1 MGSIKVLDTQTA
13 NLIAAGEVVER
24 PASVVKE
31 LMENSVDAGAK
42 RITVEIQNGGVTYIR
57 VSDDGEGMS
66 KEDAQNCIIR
76 HATSKIRS
84 AEDLYGI
91 ATLGFRGEALAAIS
105 AVSRFKILTRQRE
118 SEKGY
123 AVSFT
128 AEEGITLSEAGCP
141 EGTTMIAQDL
151 FYNVP
156 ARRKFLK
163 KDFAEAMA
171 VSSVVD
177 RLALSHPEIS
187 VKYIVDNK
195 QKYTTRGDGNVEN
208 AIYTVLGKEFYE
220 TLVPIKAGYSESAVS
235 AHGFICK
242 AERGRSNRNIQY
254 IFLNGRSI
262 RSKTVS
268 AALDEGYRTY
278 MPEGSF
284 PTCVLFLSADF
295 TSVDVNVH
303 PTKQEV
309 KFTSEKQV
317 FDAVYFAVKNTL
329 SESTERPTLQLRP
342 ADSYAEKGFEAARSF
357 VPLTKEEAPRE
368 NIPVRF
374 SFGANDK
381 VNTESGAG
389 YNSVIIGESDP
400 ADVPFT
406 PEVTPCL
413 PKEESSDGEEKAR
426 LLSELQRPKYRIIGE
441 AYNCY
446 IFVELSDKILVIDK
460 HAAHERMLY
469 NEVIKD
475 RTDSY
480 SQELLVPV
488 TVGLSKNE
496 MAALSEF
503 EEEIKKYGFDIEVFG
518 SDSVLVRAV
527 PLPFADADVES
538 VVISLAGSLYEDR
551 GRINLRSAVYERA
564 LFTAACKA
572 AMKGGQTTNR
582 MQNEYVVDA
591 VLTDNAVRYCPH
603 GRPVAYE
610 IKKSSLENQF
620 GR

>member
-1 MGSIKVLDTQTA
+1 MGNIKVLDTQTA

-57 VSDDGEGMS
+57 VSDDGEGMT
-66 KEDAQNCIIR
+66 KDDAQNCIIR
-76 HATSKIRS
+76 HATSKIS
-84 AEDLYGI
+84 GPEDLHGI

-105 AVSRFKILTRQRE
+105 AVSRFKILTRKRG
-118 SEKGY
+118 SEQGY
-123 AVSFT
+123 AAIFT
-128 AEEGITLSEAGCP
+128 AEDGLTISEAGCP
-141 EGTTMIAQDL
+141 EGTTMIAEDL

-163 KDFAEAMA
+163 KDFAETMA
-171 VSSVVD
+171 VSAVVD
-177 RLALSHPEIS
+177 RVALSHPEIS

-195 QKYTTRGDGNVEN
+195 QKYATRGDANVEN
-208 AIYTVLGKEFYE
+208 TIYTVLGKEFYE
-220 TLVPIKAGYSESAVS
+220 TLIPIKEGYSESAVS
-235 AHGFICK
+235 AGGFICK
-242 AERGRSNRNIQY
+242 AENGRSNRNMQY

-262 RSKTVS
+262 RSKTVG

-278 MPEGSF
+278 MPEGNF

-295 TSVDVNVH
+295 ASVDVNVH

-329 SESTERPTLQLRP
+329 SENTQRPMLKLSP

-357 VPLTKEEAPRE
+357 VPLTRE
-368 NIPVRF
+368 DTVKTSPSGF
-374 SFGANDK
+374 SFGAADK
-381 VNTESGAG
+381 TDMEDMGRFS
-389 YNSVIIGESDP
+389 SVIIGDSDP
-400 ADVPFT
+400 MDTPFIPKPA
-406 PEVTPCL
+406 PEQIEI
-413 PKEESSDGEEKAR
+413 KIADGEEKAR
-426 LLSELQRPKYRIIGE
+426 LLSELQKPKHRIIGE

-446 IFVELSDKILVIDK
+446 IFVELADRVLVVDK

-475 RTDSY
+475 RTDSF

-496 MAALSEF
+496 MSALSEF
-503 EEEIKKYGFDIEVFG
+503 SEEVGKIGFDIEIFG

-527 PLPFADADVES
+527 PLPFADCDIES
-538 VVISLAGSLYEDR
+538 IIITLAGAISEDR

-572 AMKGGQTTNR
+572 AMKGGQSTSSL
-582 MQNEYVVDA
+582 QNEYIVDA

>member
-1 MGSIKVLDTQTA
+1 MGNIKVLDTQTA

-24 PASVVKE
+24 PSSVVKE
-31 LMENSVDAGAK
+31 LMENSVDAGAT

-66 KEDAQNCIIR
+66 AEDAQNCIIR
-76 HATSKIRS
+76 HATSKIRGP
-84 AEDLYGI
+84 EDLYGI

-105 AVSRFKILTRQRE
+105 AVSRFKILTRQKN
-118 SEKGY
+118 SDKGY
-123 AVSFT
+123 AVLFT
-128 AEEGITLSEAGCP
+128 AEDGLTFSEAGCP
-141 EGTTMIAQDL
+141 EGTTMIAEDL

-177 RLALSHPEIS
+177 KIALSHPEIS

-195 QKYTTRGDGNVEN
+195 LRYTTLGDGSLEN
-208 AIYTVLGKEFYE
+208 AVYTVLGKEFYE
-220 TLVPIKAGYSESAVS
+220 TLIPIKEGYSESSVS
-235 AHGFICK
+235 AYGFICK
-242 AERGRSNRNIQY
+242 AHNGRSNRNMQY
-254 IFLNGRSI
+254 VFLNGRSI

-268 AALDEGYRTY
+268 AALDEAYRTY
-278 MPEGSF
+278 MPEGNF

-329 SESTERPTLQLRP
+329 SESVERPVLELRP
-342 ADSYAEKGFEAARSF
+342 TDSYAQKGIEAARSF
-357 VPLTKEEAPRE
+357 VPLTKEDKPFEKTAYE
-368 NIPVRF
+368 
-374 SFGANDK
+374 FGAND
-381 VNTESGAG
+381 NTKYVKGIE
-389 YNSVIIGESDP
+389 SVILGTSDP
-400 ADVPFT
+400 LDAYVSEPIH
-406 PEVTPCL
+406 
-413 PKEESSDGEEKAR
+413 EEKQSSDGEEKAK
-426 LLSELQRPKYRIIGE
+426 LLSELQKPAYRIIGE

-475 RTDSY
+475 RTDAY

-488 TVGLSKNE
+488 TVGLSKSE
-496 MAALSEF
+496 MAAFAEF
-503 EEEIKKYGFDIEVFG
+503 DEDIKKNGFDIEIFG

-527 PLPFADADVES
+527 PLPFADGDTHSIIVT
-538 VVISLAGSLYEDR
+538 LAGALSDNK
-551 GRINLRSAVYERA
+551 GRVSLRSAVYERA

-572 AMKGGQTTNR
+572 AMKGGQSTSR
-582 MQNEYVVDA
+582 LQNEYVVDA

>member
-42 RITVEIQNGGVTYIR
+42 RITVEIKNGGVTYIR
-57 VSDDGEGMS
+57 VSDDGEGMTG
-66 KEDAQNCIIR
+66 EDAQSCIIR
-76 HATSKIRS
+76 HATSKIR
-84 AEDLYGI
+84 APEDLYGI

-105 AVSRFKILTRQRE
+105 AVSRFRILTRQKN
-118 SEKGY
+118 SQMGY

-128 AEEGITLSEAGCP
+128 AEEGISFSEAGCP
-141 EGTTMIAQDL
+141 EGTTMIAEDL

-177 RLALSHPEIS
+177 KLALSHPEIS
-187 VKYIVDNK
+187 VRYIVDNK
-195 QKYTTRGDGNVEN
+195 PKYTTRGDGNIEN

-220 TLVPIKAGYSESAVS
+220 TQIPLKAGYSESAVS
-235 AHGFICK
+235 VGGFICK
-242 AERGRSNRNIQY
+242 AERGRSNRNMQY

-278 MPEGSF
+278 MPEGNF

-329 SESTERPTLQLRP
+329 SETAQRPALKLQS
-342 ADSYAEKGFEAARSF
+342 ADSYAQKGFDAARSF
-357 VPLTKEEAPRE
+357 VPLTREESVSE
-368 NIPVRF
+368 NFTFMAKDNVKTDTF
-374 SFGANDK
+374 
-381 VNTESGAG
+381 AG
-389 YNSVIIGESDP
+389 FNSVIIGDSDP
-400 ADVPFT
+400 ADVPAFV
-406 PEVTPCL
+406 PEEKDTSK
-413 PKEESSDGEEKAR
+413 KEDTSDAEEKAK
-426 LLSELQRPKYRIIGE
+426 LLSELQKPSYRIVGE

-488 TVGLSKNE
+488 SVGLSKSE

-503 EEEIKKYGFDIEVFG
+503 SEDIKKFGFDIETFG

-527 PLPFADADVES
+527 PLPFADCNIES
-538 VVISLAGSLYEDR
+538 IVVSLAGALSEDN
-551 GRINLRSAVYERA
+551 GRISLRSAVYERA

-572 AMKGGQTTNR
+572 AMKGGQSTNR
-582 MQNEYVVDA
+582 MQNEYVVEA

>member
-24 PASVVKE
+24 PSSVVKE

-57 VSDDGEGMS
+57 VSDDGIGMS
-66 KEDAQNCIIR
+66 TEDAQSCIIR
-76 HATSKIRS
+76 HATSKIRTS
-84 AEDLYGI
+84 DDLYGI

-105 AVSRFKILTRQRE
+105 AVTKFRILTRQRG
-118 SEKGY
+118 SDTGC

-128 AEEGITLSEAGCP
+128 AEDGIFVSEAGCP
-141 EGTTMIAQDL
+141 EGTTMIAEEL

-177 RLALSHPEIS
+177 KIALSHPEIA
-187 VKYIVDNK
+187 VNYIVDNK
-195 QKYTTRGDGNVEN
+195 QKYSTRGDGSIEN
-208 AIYTVLGKEFYE
+208 AIYTVLGREFYE
-220 TLVPIKAGYSESAVS
+220 TQIPLKAGQYESAVS
-235 AHGFICK
+235 VNGFICK
-242 AERGRSNRNIQY
+242 AECGRSNRNMQY
-254 IFLNGRSI
+254 VFLNGRSI
-262 RSKTVS
+262 RSKTVG
-268 AALDEGYRTY
+268 AALDESYRTY
-278 MPEGSF
+278 MPEGNF

-329 SESTERPTLQLRP
+329 SESTERPVLKMTP
-342 ADSYAEKGFEAARSF
+342 TESYAQKGFDAKRSF
-357 VPLTKEEAPRE
+357 VPLTRDEAPATPFVFGAHDEEKPKIYAPSSVMIGDSDPEDVPIEALAPRQVQVNKEE
-368 NIPVRF
+368 
-374 SFGANDK
+374 
-381 VNTESGAG
+381 
-389 YNSVIIGESDP
+389 
-400 ADVPFT
+400 
-406 PEVTPCL
+406 
-413 PKEESSDGEEKAR
+413 SDGEEKAR
-426 LLSELQRPKYRIIGE
+426 LLSSLQKPSYRIIGE

-446 IFVELSDKILVIDK
+446 IFVELTDRILVIDK
-460 HAAHERMLY
+460 HAAHERILY
-469 NEVIKD
+469 NEVVRD

-488 TVGLSKNE
+488 SVGLSKSE
-496 MAALSEF
+496 MSALAEY
-503 EEEIKKYGFDIEVFG
+503 EAEIKKYGFDIEIFG
-518 SDSVLVRAV
+518 SDSVLVRAL
-527 PLPFADADVES
+527 PLPLADGDVES
-538 VVISLAGSLYEDR
+538 VIVTLAGSLAEDK
-551 GRINLRSAVYERA
+551 GRISLRSAVYERA

-572 AMKGGQTTNR
+572 AMKGGQSTNR
-582 MQNEYVVDA
+582 MQNEYVVEA

>member
-31 LMENSVDAGAK
+31 LCENSVDAGAK
-42 RITVEIQNGGVTYIR
+42 RITVEIQNGGVSYIR
-57 VSDDGEGMS
+57 VSDDGVGMT

-76 HATSKIRS
+76 HATSKIS
-84 AEDLYGI
+84 GPEDLYGI

-105 AVSRFKILTRQRE
+105 AVTRFRILTRQKD
-118 SEKGY
+118 SAVGY

-128 AEEGITLSEAGCP
+128 AEEGLSVSEAGCP
-141 EGTTMIAQDL
+141 EGTTMIAEEL

-163 KDFAEAMA
+163 KDFAETMA
-171 VSSVVD
+171 VSAVVD
-177 RLALSHPEIS
+177 RVALSHPEIS

-195 QKYTTRGDGNVEN
+195 QKYTTRGDGNIEN

-220 TLVPIKAGYSESAVS
+220 TQMPLSVGYSESPIGVS
-235 AHGFICK
+235 GFICK
-242 AERGRSNRNIQY
+242 AERGRSNRNMQY

-262 RSKTVS
+262 RSKTVG

-278 MPEGSF
+278 MPEGNF

-329 SESTERPTLQLRP
+329 SSSVERPVLSMKP
-342 ADSYAEKGFEAARSF
+342 ADSYAEKGFEISRSF
-357 VPLTKEEAPRE
+357 IPLTKEEPS
-368 NIPVRF
+368 PVSF
-374 SFGANDK
+374 SFAAKDVK
-381 VNTESGAG
+381 ETVKPS
-389 YNSVIIGESDP
+389 YNSFIVGDSDP
-400 ADVPFT
+400 MDEPVPVT
-406 PEVTPCL
+406 VTAAAPERE
-413 PKEESSDGEEKAR
+413 KSDGEEKAAA
-426 LLSELQRPKYRIIGE
+426 LFELQKQDYRIVGE

-446 IFVELSDKILVIDK
+446 IFVELADRILVIDK

-488 TVGLSKNE
+488 TVALSKSE
-496 MAALSEF
+496 MAALAEF
-503 EEEIKKYGFDIEVFG
+503 EDEIKKFGFDIEVFG

-527 PLPFADADVES
+527 PLPFADCDTES
-538 VVISLAGSLYEDR
+538 IVVSLVGSLSEDR
-551 GRINLRSAVYERA
+551 GRISLRSAVYERA

-572 AMKGGQTTNR
+572 AMKGGQSTTR
-582 MQNEYVVDA
+582 LQNEYVVDA